1 MLCISDAHY
10 DIIVRGDIIMVID
23 RFEDGFAVCF
33 IGSQKLLI
41 ARSLLPSD
49 VREGDMLVPAADGR
63 YAVDKEKTASKRTAM
78 RTRMAS
84 LFSKSISDDS
94 D

>member
-1 MLCISDAHY
+1 MI
-10 DIIVRGDIIMVID
+10 ID
-23 RFEDGFAVCF
+23 RFEDGFAVCL

-41 ARSLLPSD
+41 ARSLLPAD
-49 VREGDMLVPAADGR
+49 VSEGDILVPASDGR
-63 YAVDKEKTASKRTAM
+63 YAVDKEKTASRRTAM

-84 LFSKSISDDS
+84 LFSRSVSDDG

>member
-1 MLCISDAHY
+1 
-10 DIIVRGDIIMVID
+10 MVID
-23 RFEDGFAVCF
+23 RFEDDFAVCL

-41 ARSLLPSD
+41 ARSLLPAD
-49 VREGDMLVPAADGR
+49 VSEGDILVPASDGR
-63 YAVDKEKTASKRTAM
+63 YAVDEEKTASRRTAM

>member
-10 DIIVRGDIIMVID
+10 DINVRGDIIMVID

-78 RTRMAS
+78 RARMAS
-84 LFSKSISDDS
+84 LFSRSVSDDG

>member
-1 MLCISDAHY
+1 MI
-10 DIIVRGDIIMVID
+10 ID
-23 RFEDGFAVCF
+23 RFEDGFAVCL

-41 ARSLLPSD
+41 ARSLLPAD
-49 VREGDMLVPAADGR
+49 VSEGDILVPASDGR

>member
-1 MLCISDAHY
+1 MI
-10 DIIVRGDIIMVID
+10 ID
-23 RFEDGFAVCF
+23 RFEDDFAVCL

-41 ARSLLPSD
+41 ARSLLPAD
-49 VREGDMLVPAADGR
+49 VSEGDILVSASNGR
-63 YAVDKEKTASKRTAM
+63 YAVDKEKTASRRTAM

>member
-63 YAVDKEKTASKRTAM
+63 YAVDKEKTASRRTAM